1 MLRLNPFTTL
11 IGGANPGDSLD
22 TVNLHLRRQTITV
35 LGLIKSVTAHIRRG
49 RTLDTLA
56 TLSQHSLH
64 PRRLQHLTNTRQV
77 QLHIHI
83 LSHYPSALLALH
95 IDLRARIPARHRMMP
110 HHRRPVSLPHNT
122 PDTPPATIISTHNRL
137 LEKHRP
143 MLIVRVTPRGLILL
157 RNGSIDGH
165 IMVHS
170 LDRMTPILH
179 LVAKIIDTNSRLK
192 HHNSFTI
199 RKTGHIISPTKG
211 QRSR

>member
-1 MLRLNPFTTL
+1 MLRLNTLPTL
-11 IGGANPGDSLD
+11 IGGADTGHSLN

-35 LGLIKSVTAHIRRG
+35 LGLIESVTAHIRRCG
-49 RTLDTLA
+49 TPNPLA
-56 TLSQHSLH
+56 TLSQHRLH
-64 PRRLQHLTNTRQV
+64 PRRLQYLTNTRQV

-83 LSHYPSALLALH
+83 LSHNPSALLTLH
-95 IDLRARIPARHRMMP
+95 INLRTSIPTGHRMMP

-122 PDTPPATIISTHNRL
+122 PNTPPATIISTHNRL

-165 IMVHS
+165 VMVHS
-170 LDRMTPILH
+170 LDRLRPVFH

-192 HHNSFTI
+192 HHNRFTV

>member
-1 MLRLNPFTTL
+1 MLCLNTLPTL
-11 IGGANPGDSLD
+11 IGGADTGHSLN

-35 LGLIKSVTAHIRRG
+35 LGLIESVTAHIRRG

-83 LSHYPSALLALH
+83 LSHNLSALLTLH
-95 IDLRARIPARHRMMP
+95 IDLRTSIPARHRMMP

-122 PDTPPATIISTHNRL
+122 PNTPPATIISTHNRL

-165 IMVHS
+165 VMVHGFY
-170 LDRMTPILH
+170 RMPPILN
-179 LVAKIIDTNSRLK
+179 LVTKIIDTNSRLK
-192 HHNSFTI
+192 HHNRFTI

>member
-1 MLRLNPFTTL
+1 MLRLNTLPTL
-11 IGGANPGDSLD
+11 IGGANTGHSLH

-35 LGLIKSVTAHIRRG
+35 LGLIESVTAHIRRS

-56 TLSQHSLH
+56 TLSQHALH

-83 LSHYPSALLALH
+83 LDHNLSALLTLH
-95 IDLRARIPARHRMMP
+95 MNLRTSIPARHRMMP

-122 PDTPPATIISTHNRL
+122 PNTPPATIISTLDRL
-137 LEKHRP
+137 LEQQRP
-143 MLIVRVTPRGLILL
+143 MLIVRVTACRLILL
-157 RNGSIDGH
+157 RQRRIDGH
-165 IMVHS
+165 IMEHGF
-170 LDRMTPILH
+170 DRMTPVFH
-179 LVAKIIDTNSRLK
+179 LVAKIIDTNSRME
-192 HHNSFTI
+192 HHNRFTV

>member
-11 IGGANPGDSLD
+11 IGGANPRHSLN

-35 LGLIKSVTAHIRRG
+35 LGLIESVTAHIRRG

-83 LSHYPSALLALH
+83 LSHNPSALLTLH
-95 IDLRARIPARHRMMP
+95 INLRTSIPTGHGVMP

-122 PDTPPATIISTHNRL
+122 PNTPPATITGTLDRL

-143 MLIVRVTPRGLILL
+143 MLIIRVTACRLILL

-165 IMVHS
+165 VMEHS
-170 LDRMTPILH
+170 LDRLRPVFY
-179 LVAKIIDTNSRLK
+179 LVAKIIDTNSRM
-192 HHNSFTI
+192 
-199 RKTGHIISPTKG
+199 
-211 QRSR
+211 

>member
-1 MLRLNPFTTL
+1 M
-11 IGGANPGDSLD
+11 
-22 TVNLHLRRQTITV
+22 
-35 LGLIKSVTAHIRRG
+35 GLIESVTAHIRRG
-49 RTLDTLA
+49 CTLDTLA

-83 LSHYPSALLALH
+83 LSHYPSALLTLH
-95 IDLRARIPARHRMMP
+95 IDLRASIPAGHRMMP

-122 PDTPPATIISTHNRL
+122 PDTPPATIISAHNRL

-165 IMVHS
+165 VMEPS
-170 LDRMTPILH
+170 LDRLRPVFH
-179 LVAKIIDTNSRLK
+179 LVTKIIDTNSRLK
-192 HHNSFTI
+192 HHNRFTE
-199 RKTGHIISPTKG
+199 RKTSHPRSPTKG

>member
-1 MLRLNPFTTL
+1 MLRLNTLPTL
-11 IGGANPGDSLD
+11 ICGAYTGHSLNP
-22 TVNLHLRRQTITV
+22 VNLHLRRQTITV
-35 LGLIKSVTAHIRRG
+35 LGPIESITAHIRRG

-83 LSHYPSALLALH
+83 LSHYPSALLTLH
-95 IDLRARIPARHRMMP
+95 INLRTSIPARHRMMP

-122 PDTPPATIISTHNRL
+122 PNTPPATIISTHNRG

-143 MLIVRVTPRGLILL
+143 MLIIRVTPRGLILL

-170 LDRMTPILH
+170 LDRLRPVFH

-192 HHNSFTI
+192 HHNRFTV

>member
-1 MLRLNPFTTL
+1 MLRLNTL
-11 IGGANPGDSLD
+11 PTPIGGTNPRHSLN
-22 TVNLHLRRQTITV
+22 TVNLHLRRQTCTI
-35 LGLIKSVTAHIRRG
+35 LGLIESVTAHIRRG

-56 TLSQHSLH
+56 TLSQHRLH

-83 LSHYPSALLALH
+83 LDHNLSALLTLH
-95 IDLRARIPARHRMMP
+95 INLRARIPTRHGVMP
-110 HHRRPVSLPHNT
+110 HDRRPVSLPHNT
-122 PDTPPATIISTHNRL
+122 PNTPPATITGTHNRL

-143 MLIVRVTPRGLILL
+143 MLIIRVTACGLILL

-165 IMVHS
+165 VMEHS
-170 LDRMTPILH
+170 LNRLRPILH

-192 HHNSFTI
+192 HHNRFTI